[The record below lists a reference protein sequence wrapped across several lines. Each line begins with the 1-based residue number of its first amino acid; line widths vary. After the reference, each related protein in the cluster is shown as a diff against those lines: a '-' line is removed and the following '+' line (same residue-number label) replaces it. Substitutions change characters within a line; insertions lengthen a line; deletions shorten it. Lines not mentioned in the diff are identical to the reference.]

1 MAYMI
6 RLDIVNPNSTTSV
19 YPPNV
24 IESDWYKAE
33 EDFLKKTRP
42 IKFFRTLEDLTTW
55 ANERKLNNAELQASL
70 AEWKSAHGITIQEHY
85 YEIPEITPD
94 VPSIFG

>member
-1 MAYMI
+1 MAILY
-6 RLDIVNPNSTTSV
+6 RLTVNNPNSTTSI

-24 IESDWYKAE
+24 IESDWYKAQA
-33 EDFLKKTRP
+33 DFLKAP
-42 IKFFRTLEDLTTW
+42 AIKIFRTLEELTTW

-70 AEWKSAHGITIQEHY
+70 AGWKSAHGITIQEHY